1 MPTFTTLDNEM
12 PEIDPDALTVNL
24 TGAGIGPDDLV
35 KKPENVNMPKE
46 HFFPGEVEEFG
57 GSAQEPAVS
66 EADADEI
73 AEEKISEV
81 PITENAQDADHGAFE
96 IESDKDE
103 EEIKAIEKMLKSSRS
118 ARQKEKQKS
127 SEPLAAPK
135 KKKIDPIVVVS
146 CVIAVLLIGVFSA
159 YFLGFFSNK
168 ESLNI
173 SVEDYTAAY
182 RKTSSYKLISS
193 YGFDFPTVTYA
204 QDEAASTFTGS
215 MENSN
220 NYPIDIIGSLDK
232 DGKIQR
238 MVVVFRVT
246 SQNSYEDIK
255 HILAPYVQVLYPN
268 MTDAE
273 ARAFIEELYTSK
285 AGAIIKG
292 NYGMSLMREVQ
303 DSYINLYLYSLP
315 VNDAKTLIKQTSAAA
330 SSAAAAV
337 SAAPTET
344 AVPAA

>member
-57 GSAQEPAVS
+57 SPVPEPADS
-66 EADADEI
+66 EPAEDGNADDL
-73 AEEKISEV
+73 
-81 PITENAQDADHGAFE
+81 ITEKDRDAGQGEFI

-118 ARQKEKQKS
+118 ERQREKKKS
-127 SEPLAAPK
+127 SEPIGAPK

-146 CVIAVLLIGVFSA
+146 CVVAVLLIGVFSA

-173 SVEDYTAAY
+173 SVDDYKAAY

-193 YGFDFPTVTYA
+193 YGFDFPEVTSA
-204 QDEAASTFTGS
+204 KDDTASTFTGTV
-215 MENSN
+215 ENSN
-220 NYPIDIIGSLDK
+220 NYAIDIVGSYDTNN
-232 DGKIQR
+232 KIQR

-268 MTDAE
+268 MSDSD
-273 ARAFIEELYTSK
+273 ARAYIEELYTTK

-292 NYGMSLMREVQ
+292 NYGMALMREVQ
-303 DSYINLYLYSLP
+303 DSYVNLYLYSLP
-315 VNDAKTLIKQTSAAA
+315 IKDAKTLIKQTSNSA
-330 SSAAAAV
+330 SSAAV
-337 SAAPTET
+337 SVTPAET
-344 AVPAA
+344 TLPAA